1 MTNTPLPYDFLK
13 KIAMA
18 LQDEEVDI
26 YTLMLYLMDSDDMQF
41 FREED
46 RDRVKKIFK
55 ILTDDTKQHMDLLK
69 FILEAAGA

>member
-1 MTNTPLPYDFLK
+1 
-13 KIAMA
+13 MA

-26 YTLMLYLMDSDDMQF
+26 YTMMLYLIDSDDMQF
-41 FREED
+41 FAEGDRE
-46 RDRVKKIFK
+46 RVKKIFK